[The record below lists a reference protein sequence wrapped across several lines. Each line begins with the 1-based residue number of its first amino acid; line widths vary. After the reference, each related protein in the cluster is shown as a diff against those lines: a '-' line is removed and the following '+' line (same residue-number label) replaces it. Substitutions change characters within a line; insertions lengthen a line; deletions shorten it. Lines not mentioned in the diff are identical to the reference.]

1 MRKRDVW
8 VKVRV
13 SEEDRDLWQAMA
25 KKQELTLA
33 DLIRQAV
40 GGVKTVDREP
50 KRGARA
56 SRTADPELLNA
67 LSRIG
72 SNMNQIARWANTHKS
87 AASAMEVIAAMAA
100 IEKLMLLH
108 TSPRS
113 EKAMKVIAEIPYA
126 G

>member
-13 SEEDRDLWQAMA
+13 SEEERDLWQTKA
-25 KKQELTLA
+25 KDQDVTLA
-33 DLIRQAV
+33 DLIRQSV

-50 KRGARA
+50 KRMRV
-56 SRTADPELLNA
+56 SRRADPELLRV

-72 SNMNQIARWANTHKS
+72 SNLNQIARWVNIYKTAAN
-87 AASAMEVIAAMAA
+87 AIEVIAALAA
-100 IEKLMLLH
+100 IEKIML
-108 TSPRS
+108 SNVAPRT
-113 EKAMKVIAEIPYA
+113 EKVKEKIAEVPYV

>member
-13 SEEDRDLWQAMA
+13 SEEERDLWQAMA
-25 KKQELTLA
+25 KEQELTLA

-50 KRGARA
+50 KRTRA

-72 SNMNQIARWANTHKS
+72 SNLNQIARWANTHKS

-108 TSPRS
+108 TTPRA
-113 EKAMKVIAEIPYA
+113 EKVMKVIAEVPYA